1 MPVVEA
7 LNPLERLLV
16 PEIFRFLL
24 ELTRISGVIVIVP
37 LAWSAAPVRFRI
49 ALTLLLGVV
58 VHGMTTIS
66 PEFRGPVDA
75 AAAVVTEFTVGLAFG
90 FVVKL
95 ALSIGEVVGDIVTPA
110 MGLGAAQIFDPM
122 SHVTHAVIT
131 TMLRYFTTLMALLL
145 GLHRIVLGGLIES
158 FKILPVAGFW
168 DVSKGWPT
176 ILYLSAELLSCSVR
190 IALPIL
196 AVLFITNLALAFVAR
211 AAPQIQVFSV
221 GFAFTLAIGGLIL
234 VLVLPDLAY
243 QVGADF
249 SHVGRRLET
258 LLSAIGATT

>member
-58 VHGMTTIS
+58 VHGMSTIS

-131 TMLRYFTTLMALLL
+131 TMLRYFTTL
-145 GLHRIVLGGLIES
+145 
-158 FKILPVAGFW
+158 
-168 DVSKGWPT
+168 
-176 ILYLSAELLSCSVR
+176 
-190 IALPIL
+190 
-196 AVLFITNLALAFVAR
+196 
-211 AAPQIQVFSV
+211 
-221 GFAFTLAIGGLIL
+221 
-234 VLVLPDLAY
+234 
-243 QVGADF
+243 
-249 SHVGRRLET
+249 
-258 LLSAIGATT
+258 